1 MTHPDTPVAELMT
14 PQPVALA
21 PSDSLEQARF
31 LLERY
36 PFRHLPVVDLVELV
50 GMVSDRDLLLARS
63 LPGARR
69 RPDGQKDPVRVE
81 ELMTTPVRTIEPG
94 ARARTAVRRLLD
106 EHIGAL
112 PVVTAPGRLV
122 GIVTTSDF
130 LRALQRCACWPATE
144 PAGAATASACMSAPV
159 LCTSPEEDLDEA
171 AARLLESSVRHL
183 PVLRGGVLVGM
194 LSDRDVR
201 RGLARLARAD
211 LAHQASGNRA
221 VPRAHVA
228 DVMSEPC
235 LTVTPATQLH
245 ELVHTLLEARIS
257 ALPVVETGRLVGIVT
272 ATDLLERYAES
283 SAFAAG

>member
-14 PQPVALA
+14 PQPVAVA

-36 PFRHLPVVDLVELV
+36 PFRHLPVVDLTELV

-69 RPDGQKDPVRVE
+69 RPDGARAPVRVH
-81 ELMTTPVRTIEPG
+81 ELMTTPVRTIEPS
-94 ARARTAVRRLLD
+94 ARARTAVRCLL
-106 EHIGAL
+106 EERIGAL
-112 PVVTAPGRLV
+112 PVVTPPGRLV

-130 LRALQRCACWPATE
+130 LRALQRCACWPASE
-144 PAGAATASACMSAPV
+144 PAGTATAGDCMSAPV
-159 LCTSPEEDLDEA
+159 LSTGPEDDLDDA
-171 AARLLESSVRHL
+171 ATLLLESSVRHL
-183 PVLRGGVLVGM
+183 PVLREGVLVGM

-201 RGLARLARAD
+201 RGLARLARKD

-221 VPRAHVA
+221 VPRARVA

-235 LTVTPATQLH
+235 LTVTPETELH
-245 ELVHTLLEARIS
+245 ALVHTLLEARIS
-257 ALPVVETGRLVGIVT
+257 ALPVVAGDRLVGIVT
-272 ATDLLERYAES
+272 ATDLLVRYAES
-283 SAFAAG
+283 SAFASG